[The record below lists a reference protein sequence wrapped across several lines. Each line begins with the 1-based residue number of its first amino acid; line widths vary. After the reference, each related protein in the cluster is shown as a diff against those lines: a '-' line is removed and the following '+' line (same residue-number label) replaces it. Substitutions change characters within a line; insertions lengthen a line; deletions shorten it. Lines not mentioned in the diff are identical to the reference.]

1 MQSIP
6 QLVSDLALLL
16 AVAAVATIVCKRFK
30 QPLVLGYVV
39 AGFLVSPAIGWIPN
53 IVETADVSTWSQIG
67 VIFLMFGLGLQFSVV
82 KLTTVG
88 RSALVTAAVEMS
100 LMIAAGFACGTLL
113 GWSAS
118 TSVFLGGMLAIS
130 SSSIIVKTFGE
141 LGLRG
146 KGFAQLVF
154 GVLVIEDIAGVFLLV
169 VLSTMAVSASVD
181 GGAVAVR
188 IGRMALYLVVW
199 FALSVILVPSALKRL
214 RSELNDEILL
224 IASIALCLGMVV
236 LADAIGFSSALGA
249 FLAGS
254 ILAGTV
260 HAKRVDALF
269 KPLKDLFGAV
279 FFVSVGMQ
287 VTPSAVMGNLG
298 PIVTIAAVAIVGR
311 SLFCGLG
318 ALLSGASL
326 KTSVMSGLSL
336 AQIGEFSFIIA
347 ALGSSLGVTPDFLY
361 PVIVTVSVLTT
372 LASPFLVKNSE
383 RVYLLLVRI
392 LPDRLFALRREHLQR
407 AQEDEGEPNMWVD
420 FLKRWALKL
429 GLVVL
434 AGIASVEVLMKV
446 ALPPLSGFVPE
457 TVLNPLLAG
466 VGIFVTGLFLSNL
479 FYTGRKNEFGVLWMK
494 SRRNHVPLAALML
507 ASAAASCGV
516 VAYIVHAAGARQSV
530 WMFALAA
537 VCSLLLAR
545 SRTLHS
551 WFLKLETS
559 FVGNLNESILA
570 ERLANVDEEERA
582 HWVEEH
588 LYVVEVEA
596 SRTLR
601 RLGAERSSDFLF
613 GIAHN
618 LDLMAIERD
627 GERIGSQALAR
638 LTKEELTRRINDP
651 ADPLGIRE
659 GDVLTFLGTEDEV
672 DAYLQTLL
680 REDSID
686 EEDATSDSL
695 EHYVAAHP
703 DKLDLA
709 CVSLAVE
716 AGSPFAG
723 KTIAVVDFKGA
734 FGCLVVA
741 HEHEKL
747 LKMKPSRNTRLFPDD
762 RIWLVGEATAARSLA
777 ESAQDEEAPGPRVAE
792 HAAEERIAVP

>member
-6 QLVSDLALLL
+6 QLVNDLALLL
-16 AVAAVATIVCKRFK
+16 AVAAVATIVCRRFK

-88 RSALVTAAVEMS
+88 RPALVTAVVEMS

-113 GWSAS
+113 GWSPS
-118 TSVFLGGMLAIS
+118 TSLFLGGMLAIS

-141 LGLRG
+141 LGLRT
-146 KGFAQLVF
+146 KAFAQLVF

-169 VLSTMAVSASVD
+169 VLSTVAVSASVD

-260 HAKRVDALF
+260 QAKRVDALF
-269 KPLKDLFGAV
+269 KPIKDLFGAV
-279 FFVSVGMQ
+279 FFVSVGML
-287 VTPSAVMGNLG
+287 VTPAAVTENLG
-298 PIVTIAAVAIVGR
+298 AIVVIALVAIIGR

-318 ALLSGASL
+318 ALLSGATL

-347 ALGSSLGVTPDFLY
+347 ALGSATGVTPDFLY
-361 PVIVTVSVLTT
+361 PVIVTVSVATT
-372 LASPFLVKNSE
+372 LASPLLVKNSE
-383 RVYLLLVRI
+383 RIYHLLVRV
-392 LPDRLFALRREHLQR
+392 LPESLFALRHEHLER
-407 AQEDEGEPNMWVD
+407 AQEEDGEPNLWVD
-420 FLKRWALKL
+420 YLKRWTLKL

-434 AGIASVEVLMKV
+434 AGIASVEVLMNT
-446 ALPPLSGFVPE
+446 ALPLLSGFVPE
-457 TVLNPLLAG
+457 AVLNPLLAA

-494 SRRNHVPLAALML
+494 SRRNHVPLAVLML
-507 ASAAASCGV
+507 AGGAASCGV
-516 VAYIVHAAGARQSV
+516 VAYIVHA
-530 WMFALAA
+530 
-537 VCSLLLAR
+537 
-545 SRTLHS
+545 
-551 WFLKLETS
+551 
-559 FVGNLNESILA
+559 ES
-570 ERLANVDEEERA
+570 DEEERA
-582 HWVEEH
+582 GWVEER

-618 LDLMAIERD
+618 LDLMAIERE
-627 GERIGSQALAR
+627 GVRMGSQALAR
-638 LTKEELTRRINDP
+638 LTKEELVRRINDP

-659 GDVLTFLGTEDEV
+659 GDVLTFLGTENEV

-680 REDSID
+680 KEDSID
-686 EEDATSDSL
+686 EADAVSASFD
-695 EHYVAAHP
+695 EYAAAHP

-709 CVSLAVE
+709 CVSLSVE

-723 KTIAVVDFKGA
+723 KTIGAVDFKGS

-762 RIWLVGEATAARSLA
+762 RIWLVGETAA
-777 ESAQDEEAPGPRVAE
+777 AQALPEKDG
-792 HAAEERIAVP
+792 AA

>member
-6 QLVSDLALLL
+6 QLVNDLALLL
-16 AVAAVATIVCKRFK
+16 AVAAVATIVCRRFK

-88 RSALVTAAVEMS
+88 RPALVTAVVEMS

-113 GWSAS
+113 GWSPS
-118 TSVFLGGMLAIS
+118 TSLFLGGMLAIS

-141 LGLRG
+141 LGLRT
-146 KGFAQLVF
+146 KAFAQLVF

-169 VLSTMAVSASVD
+169 VLSTVAVSASVD

-260 HAKRVDALF
+260 QAKRVDALF
-269 KPLKDLFGAV
+269 KPIQDLFGAV
-279 FFVSVGMQ
+279 FFVSVGML
-287 VTPSAVMGNLG
+287 VTPAAVTENLG
-298 PIVTIAAVAIVGR
+298 AIVVIALVAIIGR

-318 ALLSGASL
+318 ALLSGATL

-347 ALGSSLGVTPDFLY
+347 ALGSATGVTPDFLY
-361 PVIVTVSVLTT
+361 PVIVTVSVATT
-372 LASPFLVKNSE
+372 LASPLLVKNSE
-383 RVYLLLVRI
+383 RIYHLLVRV
-392 LPDRLFALRREHLQR
+392 LPESLFALRHEHLER
-407 AQEDEGEPNMWVD
+407 AQEEDGEPNLWVD
-420 FLKRWALKL
+420 YLKRWTLKL

-434 AGIASVEVLMKV
+434 AGIASVEVLMNT
-446 ALPPLSGFVPE
+446 ALPLLSGFVPE
-457 TVLNPLLAG
+457 AVLNPLLAA

-494 SRRNHVPLAALML
+494 SRRNHVPLAVLML
-507 ASAAASCGV
+507 AGGAASCGV

-530 WMFALAA
+530 WMFVLAA
-537 VCSLLLAR
+537 TCSLLLAR

-570 ERLANVDEEERA
+570 ERLAESDEEERA
-582 HWVEEH
+582 GWVEER

-618 LDLMAIERD
+618 LDLMAIERE
-627 GERIGSQALAR
+627 GVRMGSQALAR
-638 LTKEELTRRINDP
+638 LTKEELVRRINDP

-659 GDVLTFLGTEDEV
+659 GDVLTFLGTENEV

-680 REDSID
+680 KEDSID
-686 EEDATSDSL
+686 EADAVSASFD
-695 EHYVAAHP
+695 EYAAAHP

-709 CVSLAVE
+709 CVSLSVE

-723 KTIAVVDFKGA
+723 KTIGAVDFKGS

-762 RIWLVGEATAARSLA
+762 RIWLVGETAAAQALTEPTRTA
-777 ESAQDEEAPGPRVAE
+777 EAPDEET
-792 HAAEERIAVP
+792 AAANS

>member
-1 MQSIP
+1 MRKKEPMQSVP
-6 QLVSDLALLL
+6 QLVTDLALLL
-16 AVAAVATIVCKRFK
+16 AVAAIATIVCKRFK

-88 RSALVTAAVEMS
+88 RSALVTAAFEMS
-100 LMIAAGFACGTLL
+100 LMIASGFACGTLL

-118 TSVFLGGMLAIS
+118 TSLFLGGMLAIS

-141 LGLRG
+141 LGLRT
-146 KGFAQLVF
+146 KAFAQLVF

-169 VLSTMAVSASVD
+169 VLSTVAVSAAVD
-181 GGAVAVR
+181 GGAVAVH

-260 HAKRVDALF
+260 QAKRVEALF
-269 KPLKDLFGAV
+269 KPIKDLFGAV
-279 FFVSVGMQ
+279 FFVSVGMM

-298 PIVTIAAVAIVGR
+298 AIAVISAVAIVGR

-318 ALLSGASL
+318 ALLSGATL

-347 ALGSSLGVTPDFLY
+347 SLGSAAGVTPDFLY
-361 PVIVTVSVLTT
+361 PVIVTVSVVTT

-392 LPDRLFALRREHLQR
+392 LPDRLFALRRRRLER
-407 AQEDEGEPNMWVD
+407 ARDDEGEPNLWVD
-420 FLKRWALKL
+420 YLKRWGLKL

-446 ALPPLSGFVPE
+446 ASPLLSRFVPDG
-457 TVLNPLLAG
+457 VLNLLLAG
-466 VGIFVTGLFLSNL
+466 IGIFVTGLFLSNL
-479 FYTGRKNEFGVLWMK
+479 FYTGRKNEFGVLWTK
-494 SRRNHVPLAALML
+494 SRRNHVPLIALML
-507 ASAAASCGV
+507 AGGAASCGV

-537 VCSLLLAR
+537 ICSLLLAR

-570 ERLANVDEEERA
+570 ERLANVDDGERA
-582 HWVEEH
+582 HWVEDR

-627 GERIGSQALAR
+627 GRRIGSQALAR

-651 ADPLGIRE
+651 ADALGIRE
-659 GDVLTFLGTEDEV
+659 GDVMTFLGTEDEV

-680 REDSID
+680 KEDSID
-686 EEDATSDSL
+686 EEDAASSPFD
-695 EHYVAAHP
+695 EYVAAHP
-703 DKLDLA
+703 GKLDLA
-709 CVSLAVE
+709 CVPLDVE

-723 KTIAVVDFKGA
+723 KTIAAVDFKGA

-762 RIWLVGEATAARSLA
+762 RIWLVGEAKAARELA
-777 ESAQDEEAPGPRVAE
+777 EPAS
-792 HAAEERIAVP
+792 

>member
-6 QLVSDLALLL
+6 QLVNDLALLL
-16 AVAAVATIVCKRFK
+16 AVAAVATIVCRRFK

-88 RSALVTAAVEMS
+88 RPALVTAVVEMS
-100 LMIAAGFACGTLL
+100 LMIATGFACGTLL
-113 GWSAS
+113 GWSPS
-118 TSVFLGGMLAIS
+118 TSLFLGGMLAIS

-141 LGLRG
+141 LGLRT
-146 KGFAQLVF
+146 KAFAQLVF

-169 VLSTMAVSASVD
+169 VLSTVAVSASVD

-224 IASIALCLGMVV
+224 I
-236 LADAIGFSSALGA
+236 
-249 FLAGS
+249 GS

-260 HAKRVDALF
+260 QAKRVDALF
-269 KPLKDLFGAV
+269 KPIKDLFGAV
-279 FFVSVGMQ
+279 FFVSVGML
-287 VTPSAVMGNLG
+287 VTPAAVTENLG
-298 PIVTIAAVAIVGR
+298 AIVVIALVAIIGR

-318 ALLSGASL
+318 ALLSGATL

-347 ALGSSLGVTPDFLY
+347 ALGSATGVTPDFLY
-361 PVIVTVSVLTT
+361 PVIVTVSVATT
-372 LASPFLVKNSE
+372 LASPLLVKNSE
-383 RVYLLLVRI
+383 RIYHLLVRV
-392 LPDRLFALRREHLQR
+392 LPESLFALRHEHLER
-407 AQEDEGEPNMWVD
+407 AQEEDGEPNLWVD
-420 FLKRWALKL
+420 YLKRWTLKL

-434 AGIASVEVLMKV
+434 AGIASVEVLMNT
-446 ALPPLSGFVPE
+446 ALPLLSGFVPE
-457 TVLNPLLAG
+457 AVLNPLLAA

-494 SRRNHVPLAALML
+494 SRRNHVPLAVLML
-507 ASAAASCGV
+507 AGGAASCGV

-530 WMFALAA
+530 WMFVLAA
-537 VCSLLLAR
+537 TCSLLLAR

-570 ERLANVDEEERA
+570 ERLAESDEEERA
-582 HWVEEH
+582 GWVEER

-618 LDLMAIERD
+618 LDLMAIERE
-627 GERIGSQALAR
+627 GVRMGSQALAR
-638 LTKEELTRRINDP
+638 LTKEELVRRINDP

-659 GDVLTFLGTEDEV
+659 GDVLTFLGTENEV

-680 REDSID
+680 KEDSID
-686 EEDATSDSL
+686 EADAVSASFD
-695 EHYVAAHP
+695 EYAAAHP

-709 CVSLAVE
+709 CVSLSVE

-723 KTIAVVDFKGA
+723 KTIGAVDFKGS

-762 RIWLVGEATAARSLA
+762 RIWLVGETTAAQALTEPTRTA
-777 ESAQDEEAPGPRVAE
+777 EVPDEET
-792 HAAEERIAVP
+792 AAATS

>member
-53 IVETADVSTWSQIG
+53 IVETTDVSTWSQIG

-88 RSALVTAAVEMS
+88 RSALVTAAFEMS

-118 TSVFLGGMLAIS
+118 TSLFLGGMLAIS

-141 LGLRG
+141 LGLRT
-146 KGFAQLVF
+146 KAFSQLVF

-169 VLSTMAVSASVD
+169 VLSTVAVSASVD
-181 GGAVAVR
+181 GGAVAVH

-260 HAKRVDALF
+260 QAKRVEALF
-269 KPLKDLFGAV
+269 KPIKDLFGAV
-279 FFVSVGMQ
+279 FFVSVGML
-287 VTPSAVMGNLG
+287 VTPSAVVDNLG
-298 PIVTIAAVAIVGR
+298 AIVIIAAVAIIGR

-318 ALLSGASL
+318 ALLSGKSL
-326 KTSVMSGLSL
+326 KTSVMCGLSL

-347 ALGSSLGVTPDFLY
+347 SLGSALGVTPNFLY
-361 PVIVTVSVLTT
+361 PVIVTVSVITT
-372 LASPFLVKNSE
+372 LISPFLVKNSE
-383 RVYLLLVRI
+383 HVYHLLVRI
-392 LPDRLFALRREHLQR
+392 LPDRLFALRRKHLQR
-407 AQEDEGEPNMWVD
+407 IQEDEAERDANLWVD
-420 FLKRWALKL
+420 FLKRWMLKL

-434 AGIASVEVLMKV
+434 AGVASVEVLLKI
-446 ALPPLSGFVPE
+446 ALPLLSNFVPE
-457 TVLNPLLAG
+457 TVLSAVLAA
-466 VGIFVTGLFLSNL
+466 VGIFITGLFLSNL
-479 FYTGRKNEFGVLWMK
+479 FYTGRKNEFGVLWM
-494 SRRNHVPLAALML
+494 RNRHNHAPLVALML
-507 ASAAASCGV
+507 VSGALSCGV
-516 VAYIVHAAGARQSV
+516 VAYIVHAAGANQSV
-530 WMFALAA
+530 WMFVLAA

-570 ERLANVDEEERA
+570 ERLANVDEEEHA

-601 RLGAERSSDFLF
+601 RLGAERSADFMF

-627 GERIGSQALAR
+627 GERIGSCALAR
-638 LTKEELTRRINDP
+638 LTKEELVRSINNP
-651 ADPLGIRE
+651 TDPLCIRE

-680 REDSID
+680 KEDSID
-686 EEDATSDSL
+686 EADATSVSL
-695 EHYVAAHP
+695 EEYTATHP

-709 CVSLAVE
+709 CVSLSVE
-716 AGSPFAG
+716 TGSPFAG
-723 KTIAVVDFKGA
+723 KTIAAVDFKA
-734 FGCLVVA
+734 VFGCLVVA
-741 HEHEKL
+741 HEHRKL

-762 RIWLVGEATAARSLA
+762 HIWLVGEVSATRTLTGQQEADSIS
-777 ESAQDEEAPGPRVAE
+777 SAQ
-792 HAAEERIAVP
+792 

>member
-1 MQSIP
+1 MPFCEKEAMQSIP

-88 RSALVTAAVEMS
+88 RSALVTAAFEMS

-113 GWSAS
+113 GWSTS
-118 TSVFLGGMLAIS
+118 TSLFLGGMLAIS
-130 SSSIIVKTFGE
+130 SSSIIVKT
-141 LGLRG
+141 
-146 KGFAQLVF
+146 F

-169 VLSTMAVSASVD
+169 VLSTVAVSASVD
-181 GGAVAVR
+181 GGAVAVH

-260 HAKRVDALF
+260 QAKRVEALF
-269 KPLKDLFGAV
+269 KPIKDLFGAV
-279 FFVSVGMQ
+279 FFVSVGML
-287 VTPSAVMGNLG
+287 VTPSAVVDNLG
-298 PIVTIAAVAIVGR
+298 AIVVISAVALVGR

-318 ALLSGASL
+318 ALLSGATL

-347 ALGSSLGVTPDFLY
+347 SLGSAAGVTPSFLY
-361 PVIVTVSVLTT
+361 PVIVTVSVVTT

-392 LPDRLFALRREHLQR
+392 LPDRLFALCRKHLRR
-407 AQEDEGEPNMWVD
+407 AQDDEGEPNLWVD
-420 FLKRWALKL
+420 YLKRWALKL

-446 ALPPLSGFVPE
+446 ALPLLSGYVDE
-457 TVLNPLLAG
+457 AVLNPLLAG
-466 VGIFVTGLFLSNL
+466 AGIFVTGLFLSNL

-507 ASAAASCGV
+507 AGAAASCGV

-537 VCSLLLAR
+537 MCSLLLAR

-570 ERLANVDEEERA
+570 ERLANIDEEERA
-582 HWVEEH
+582 HWVEER

-601 RLGAERSSDFLF
+601 RLGSERSSDFLF

-651 ADPLGIRE
+651 SDALGIRE

-680 REDSID
+680 KEDSID
-686 EEDATSDSL
+686 EADAVS
-695 EHYVAAHP
+695 VAFDEYAASHP

-709 CVSLAVE
+709 CVPLSVE

-723 KTIAVVDFKGA
+723 KTIAAVDFKGA

-762 RIWLVGEATAARSLA
+762 RIWLVGETAAARALA
-777 ESAQDEEAPGPRVAE
+777 EPAE
-792 HAAEERIAVP
+792 